1 MKLLNLVEPILQ
13 TTDLMNS
20 NHIIT
25 NTKLSFDPYVW
36 AFSIILTLFFLS
48 SKKHLVRLAP
58 PLYLQK
64 NNVILGL
71 FYSNHIFYRS
81 LYVF

>member
-1 MKLLNLVEPILQ
+1 MKLLNLVEPILR

-36 AFSIILTLFFLS
+36 AFSIILTLFFFKFQKTFGPTRTTS
-48 SKKHLVRLAP
+48 IFTKK
-58 PLYLQK
+58 
-64 NNVILGL
+64 
-71 FYSNHIFYRS
+71 
-81 LYVF
+81 